1 MLIGTLSADPS
12 WHPEEQHLHLEAEP
26 QRTADVE
33 GAFRRVVGLLRFGQ
47 GPEDALSERDG
58 CTEGSVRFL
67 LLTRGDHGQAARGK
81 WIVTGSI
88 VRCTTPGEQNP
99 VQVRRHPAITT
110 SDSSSVRGRLLAV
123 EIAEQAATQSASNEA
138 NVCPASFSRTRE
150 RARSILSFLAFSS
163 LCIRAAYVRL
173 WSCDHGDNTPLKEP
187 FDIGTFDLGLV

>member
-67 LLTRGDHGQAARGK
+67 LLTRGDHGQAARMYMDD
-81 WIVTGSI
+81 T
-88 VRCTTPGEQNP
+88 RP
-99 VQVRRHPAITT
+99 
-110 SDSSSVRGRLLAV
+110 DSSSLMSVVPGAENPDQRFRHAAAIVSRCSGLAAPP
-123 EIAEQAATQSASNEA
+123 I
-138 NVCPASFSRTRE
+138 VCS
-150 RARSILSFLAFSS
+150 
-163 LCIRAAYVRL
+163 
-173 WSCDHGDNTPLKEP
+173 
-187 FDIGTFDLGLV
+187 